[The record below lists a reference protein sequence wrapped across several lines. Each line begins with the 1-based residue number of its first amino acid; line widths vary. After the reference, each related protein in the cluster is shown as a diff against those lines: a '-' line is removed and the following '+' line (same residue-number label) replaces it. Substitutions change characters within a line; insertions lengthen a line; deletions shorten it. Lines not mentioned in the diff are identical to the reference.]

1 MKLER
6 SNKYNKK
13 LTNGIA
19 TVLLS
24 SLILTGCSNAKAIS
38 NDSTDVELETV
49 APIEA
54 VVEITPVPATPEPT
68 ATIEPTPTPFVTPNE
83 AYIKS
88 ELRDLLL
95 VDGSEEN
102 VAAAYGCLLFEKD
115 GQEKVMNIYM
125 PEISNDKE
133 FVIRDVFTNEDLF
146 ILHRNDPGF
155 VGFTQNSTYFA
166 KELSEI
172 DVINPYFE
180 DVKITGIDFLFFRY
194 YFLYGKEYADKS
206 MLETDL
212 KKDMTAEYYN
222 TADYSYTIEEVARL
236 YIKYLP
242 GEYRVSSQEIVN
254 SLEDEHVKKLS

>member
-6 SNKYNKK
+6 NNKYSKK

-54 VVEITPVPATPEPT
+54 VVEVTPATPEPT

-83 AYIKS
+83 AYIRS

-102 VAAAYGCLLFEKD
+102 VAAAYGCVYFIKD

-125 PEISNDKE
+125 PDRSVGKE
-133 FVIRDVFTNEDLF
+133 FVVKDVFTNEDLF
-146 ILHRNDPGF
+146 VLYKDDPGY
-155 VGFTQNSTYFA
+155 VGYGSEDLFLTH
-166 KELSEI
+166 ELSKIEP
-172 DVINPYFE
+172 INPYFE
-180 DVKITGIDFLFFRY
+180 DVTVTGIDIVFYGYY
-194 YFLYGKEYADKS
+194 YFYGSEYADID
-206 MLETDL
+206 MLLDDIKYDRSQGHYDNSE
-212 KKDMTAEYYN
+212 
-222 TADYSYTIEEVARL
+222 YSYTIEEVARL

-254 SLEDEHVKKLS
+254 SLENEPVKKLS